1 MSNALDSPTVISSST
16 RSLQKSIRSR
26 FLIHTCTSTSPV
38 RIGMGHLSPVLSSSP
53 SSSSAAQTLALH
65 NHYKTVLRLVLL
77 SSTRETSLLYRESLC
92 LWHSCFQPVQPLL
105 QLHLLPLHARSFLG
119 HKLPLLSSYNLNFPF
134 TGSNAFGSSSI
145 KPLWAMLLQFLLLFG
160 LLAILVLTFISRDSR
175 KG

>member
-1 MSNALDSPTVISSST
+1 MLAFQDGPQDNAEAVSY
-16 RSLQKSIRSR
+16 
-26 FLIHTCTSTSPV
+26 LITK
-38 RIGMGHLSPVLSSSP
+38 G
-53 SSSSAAQTLALH
+53 
-65 NHYKTVLRLVLL
+65 NF
-77 SSTRETSLLYRESLC
+77 SLLQAVRFVSGIPAP
-92 LWHSCFQPVQPLL
+92 SQFNPFL
-105 QLHLLPLHARSFLG
+105 QLGLLALHARSFLG